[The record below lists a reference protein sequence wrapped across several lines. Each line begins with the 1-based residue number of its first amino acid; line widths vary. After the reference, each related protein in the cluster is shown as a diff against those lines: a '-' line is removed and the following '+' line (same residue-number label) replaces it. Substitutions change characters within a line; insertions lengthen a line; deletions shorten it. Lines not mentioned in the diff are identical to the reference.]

1 MYRRGLPKWRK
12 GFKEVDIIGG
22 GWTSLRNLCMLI
34 SDNSIRRKS
43 KGLCGLT
50 SIKLQYDLVGAP
62 LLLLYVPCSSPSL
75 CWSLCLSQTQ
85 MQMNSKCRVF
95 GQCAY
100 IYTQS
105 KFNCHHE
112 QHMLLHAQ
120 VISSYCWNEVMYKRP
135 YANLVQ
141 CICYVGWTVDEV
153 CTTVASPPRR
163 CDVSWVVLLMKS
175 EGLLEIR
182 TGEPVV
188 CEDV

>member
-50 SIKLQYDLVGAP
+50 STKLQYDLVGAS

-105 KFNCHHE
+105 KLSPWATHAAACTSNLKLLLKWSYVQASICKSSSMYLLCWVDCWWSVYYGSQPTQEVWCVLSCVTHE
-112 QHMLLHAQ
+112 EWGTLG
-120 VISSYCWNEVMYKRP
+120 N
-135 YANLVQ
+135 
-141 CICYVGWTVDEV
+141 
-153 CTTVASPPRR
+153 
-163 CDVSWVVLLMKS
+163 
-175 EGLLEIR
+175 
-182 TGEPVV
+182 
-188 CEDV
+188 